1 MTGRMQAGLLVLIQS
16 LMGKVTL
23 DSQASFLRH
32 PDEGLGCRKE
42 NRGLAVYKNWTTL
55 GTG

>member
-1 MTGRMQAGLLVLIQS
+1 MQAGLLVLIQS